1 MKMNNQEVSTDSF
14 SPVAASSSVI
24 PSRWSV
30 PCASTTVG
38 AGADVD
44 VGRGLDLLD
53 EVLRHRAA
61 SDGPRTS
68 IVTVVLRCAKYS
80 AAWPAEFAPPTTYTC
95 WSAQLIASVSAA
107 P

>member
-14 SPVAASSSVI
+14 SPVAASSRVI

-30 PCASTTVG
+30 PCASTTVVPVRTWMLG
-38 AGADVD
+38 VASICSTRYCDI
-44 VGRGLDLLD
+44 
-53 EVLRHRAA
+53 EPA